1 MTPSPDAVPAGSPS
15 PDPILVRRAKWNA
28 VAKAGC
34 RIGYVLY
41 GLALLAFFVGF
52 FWDFSTPIIV
62 TVEVGL
68 VAGSLFLAPSML
80 LLYMVKAAVR
90 DDADPGRQS

>member
-1 MTPSPDAVPAGSPS
+1 M
-15 PDPILVRRAKWNA
+15 RRAKWNA
-28 VAKAGC
+28 LAKAGC

-41 GLALLAFFVGF
+41 GIALIAFFVGF
-52 FWDFSTPIIV
+52 LGEFSTPIIV
-62 TVEVGL
+62 TVEIGL
-68 VAGSLFLAPSML
+68 IAGSLFLAPAML

>member
-1 MTPSPDAVPAGSPS
+1 VTSS
-15 PDPILVRRAKWNA
+15 PDPAPNGASPTDPVLVRRAKWKA

-34 RIGYVLY
+34 RIGYALY
-41 GLALLAFFVGF
+41 AIAVVAFFVGF
-52 FWDFSTPIIV
+52 FGDFSTAIIV
-62 TVEVGL
+62 TVEIGL
-68 VAGSLFLAPSML
+68 VVGSLFLAPSML